1 MRSFLMLSNAYTEFD
16 VFIVMLSVVT
26 LNVVMLSVVAPSI
39 YLLLQ
44 TMTKRT
50 IADVI
55 GVAIPSPMRQLSSQF
70 NDILSGTEAQG

>member
-1 MRSFLMLSNAYTEFD
+1 MLSGAHTEFGI
-16 VFIVMLSVVT
+16 FIAMLSAITV
-26 LNVVMLSVVAPSI
+26 NVVRLSVVAPSI

>member
-1 MRSFLMLSNAYTEFD
+1 
-16 VFIVMLSVVT
+16 MLSVVM

-44 TMTKRT
+44 TMTKRMN
-50 IADVI
+50 ADVM
-55 GVAIPSPMRQLSSQF
+55 GVAIPIPMTQLSSQF